1 MTAAARRPPLLW
13 AGLLALSFGLIA
25 ALRLSDAIDET
36 TGFILLVVPA
46 GLLIPLFRAIAGQ
59 TAASGAGNAATL
71 RYTKGMM
78 ISAAGYMLGLG
89 IAITLHERQGL
100 AGLSGFLV
108 AMLPVV
114 PIFGMIYVM
123 GRYLAEERDEY
134 LRYRAVIAALVGLAL
149 VLGVGS
155 FWGFLETFGMVPHV
169 PGWWAVPIWA
179 IGLGIG
185 QCWMKMRDRREAGE

>member
-59 TAASGAGNAATL
+59 TAASGAGSAATL
-71 RYTKGMM
+71 RYTKGVM